1 MERILYVEDE
11 QDIQE
16 ITKLALEELG
26 GFTVEVCNS
35 GKEAIEKAPEYRPDL
50 ILLDVMM
57 PEMDGPSTLAALRDL
72 PSTAQTPV
80 IFMTAKTQSYEIDRF
95 KALGAIDVIKKP
107 FDPMALVDQLRTAYE
122 KRA

>member
-35 GKEAIEKAPEYRPDL
+35 GKEAIEKAPEYHPDL